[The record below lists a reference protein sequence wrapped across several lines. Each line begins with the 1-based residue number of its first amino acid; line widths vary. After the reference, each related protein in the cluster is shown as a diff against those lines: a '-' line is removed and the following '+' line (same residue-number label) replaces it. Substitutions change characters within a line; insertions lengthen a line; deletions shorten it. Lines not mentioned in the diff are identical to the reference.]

1 MMQTL
6 SIVGFFFLYEYVCVV
21 MNVFIS
27 QTWSKLVVA
36 GWALPLSVSTGL
48 SHSKDSS
55 RVAKTKKKK
64 KKDEPLSN

>member
-1 MMQTL
+1 
-6 SIVGFFFLYEYVCVV
+6 